1 MSLDRLLVPPHGQGN
16 RTTSTMEAKPTYE
29 APRLV
34 LPPPRHRRDATS
46 IDLRD
51 YLVNCKNNIPKHTH
65 ITETPA
71 PTRHHHRSG
80 DPRRPRRSRTRPTT
94 PRAAAAA
101 RAGAS
106 AARPPRAKS
115 RPAAARHLRAAR
127 LTPSPR
133 RQTNGR
139 RLATPR
145 RRVEHDVGP
154 PLPPSPRRAAG
165 HDRVA
170 VLLFVFLHVLREL
183 A

>member
-71 PTRHHHRSG
+71 PTRPHRSG
-80 DPRRPRRSRTRPTT
+80 SPRRPRRSRTRPAT

-106 AARPPRAKS
+106 AARRPRAKS
-115 RPAAARHLRAAR
+115 RRAAARPLRAAR

-170 VLLFVFLHVLREL
+170 VLLFVFLHVVREL